1 MSYVLSEGAM
11 EKLINDVADVRA
23 GQAFLKQSVE
33 RMEEKLDK
41 ALEEHDERIR
51 VLETYKDKQLGLL
64 ISFSIDRKSTRLNS
78 SHSAKS
84 RMPSSA

>member
-23 GQAFLKQSVE
+23 EQAFLKQSVE

-41 ALEEHDERIR
+41 ALDEHDERIR
-51 VLETYKDKQLGLL
+51 ALETYKDKQLGLL
-64 ISFSIDRKSTRLNS
+64 SLAALLGGVVTWSFDHLKGLF
-78 SHSAKS
+78 K
-84 RMPSSA
+84 

>member
-1 MSYVLSEGAM
+1 MPYVLSEGAM

-41 ALEEHDERIR
+41 ALDEHDERIR

-64 ISFSIDRKSTRLNS
+64 SLAALLGGVVTWSFDHLKGLFR
-78 SHSAKS
+78 
-84 RMPSSA
+84 

>member
-23 GQAFLKQSVE
+23 EQAFLKQSVE

-41 ALEEHDERIR
+41 ALDEHEERIR
-51 VLETYKDKQLGLL
+51 ALETYKDKQLGLL
-64 ISFSIDRKSTRLNS
+64 SLAALLGGVVTWSFDHLKGLF
-78 SHSAKS
+78 K
-84 RMPSSA
+84 

>member
-23 GQAFLKQSVE
+23 GQAFFEDSLK

-41 ALEEHDERIR
+41 ALDEHDERIR
-51 VLETYKDKQLGLL
+51 ALETYKDKQLGLL
-64 ISFSIDRKSTRLNS
+64 SLAALLGGVVTWSFDHLKGLF
-78 SHSAKS
+78 K
-84 RMPSSA
+84 

>member
-23 GQAFLKQSVE
+23 EQAFLKQSVE

-41 ALEEHDERIR
+41 ALDEHDERIR
-51 VLETYKDKQLGLL
+51 ALETYKDKQLGLL
-64 ISFSIDRKSTRLNS
+64 SLAALLGGIVTWSFDHLKSIFK
-78 SHSAKS
+78 
-84 RMPSSA
+84 

>member
-33 RMEEKLDK
+33 RMEDKLDK
-41 ALEEHDERIR
+41 ALEEHEDRIR
-51 VLETYKDKQLGLL
+51 ALETYKDKQLGLL
-64 ISFSIDRKSTRLNS
+64 SLAALLGGIVTWSFDHLKGLF
-78 SHSAKS
+78 K
-84 RMPSSA
+84 

>member
-41 ALEEHDERIR
+41 ALDEHDERIR
-51 VLETYKDKQLGLL
+51 ALETYKDKQLGLL
-64 ISFSIDRKSTRLNS
+64 SLAALLGGVVTWSFDHLKDLFR
-78 SHSAKS
+78 
-84 RMPSSA
+84 

>member
-23 GQAFLKQSVE
+23 EQAFLKQSVE

-41 ALEEHDERIR
+41 ALDEHEERIR
-51 VLETYKDKQLGLL
+51 ALETYKDKQLGLL
-64 ISFSIDRKSTRLNS
+64 SLAALLGGVVTWSFDHLKDLF
-78 SHSAKS
+78 K
-84 RMPSSA
+84 

>member
-41 ALEEHDERIR
+41 ALDEHEERIR
-51 VLETYKDKQLGLL
+51 ALETYKDKQLGLMSL
-64 ISFSIDRKSTRLNS
+64 AALLGGVVTWSFDHLKGLF
-78 SHSAKS
+78 K
-84 RMPSSA
+84 

>member
-33 RMEEKLDK
+33 RMEDKLDK
-41 ALEEHDERIR
+41 ALEEHEDRIR
-51 VLETYKDKQLGLL
+51 ALETYKDKQLGLL
-64 ISFSIDRKSTRLNS
+64 SLAALLGGVVTWSFDHLKGLFR
-78 SHSAKS
+78 
-84 RMPSSA
+84 

>member
-41 ALEEHDERIR
+41 ALEEHEDRIR
-51 VLETYKDKQLGLL
+51 ALETYKDKQLGLL
-64 ISFSIDRKSTRLNS
+64 SLAALLGGVVTWSFDHLKDLF
-78 SHSAKS
+78 K
-84 RMPSSA
+84 

>member
-23 GQAFLKQSVE
+23 GQAFLKQSFE

-41 ALEEHDERIR
+41 ALDEHDERIR
-51 VLETYKDKQLGLL
+51 ALETYKDKQLGLL
-64 ISFSIDRKSTRLNS
+64 SLAALLGGVVTWSFDHLKDLFR
-78 SHSAKS
+78 
-84 RMPSSA
+84 

>member
-23 GQAFLKQSVE
+23 GQAFLKQSFE

-41 ALEEHDERIR
+41 ALEEHEDRIR
-51 VLETYKDKQLGLL
+51 VLETYKDKQLGLMSL
-64 ISFSIDRKSTRLNS
+64 AAFLGGVVTWSFDHLKGLF
-78 SHSAKS
+78 K
-84 RMPSSA
+84 

>member
-23 GQAFLKQSVE
+23 GQAFLKQSFE

-41 ALEEHDERIR
+41 ALDEHDERIR
-51 VLETYKDKQLGLL
+51 ALETYKDKQLGLL
-64 ISFSIDRKSTRLNS
+64 SLAALLGGVVTWSFDHLKGLFR
-78 SHSAKS
+78 
-84 RMPSSA
+84 

>member
-23 GQAFLKQSVE
+23 EQTFLKQSFE

-41 ALEEHDERIR
+41 ALDEHDERIR
-51 VLETYKDKQLGLL
+51 ALETYKDKQLGLL
-64 ISFSIDRKSTRLNS
+64 SLAALLGGVVTWSFDHLKGLF
-78 SHSAKS
+78 K
-84 RMPSSA
+84 

>member
-11 EKLINDVADVRA
+11 EKLINDVAGVRA

-41 ALEEHDERIR
+41 ALDEHDERIR
-51 VLETYKDKQLGLL
+51 ALETYKDKQLGLL
-64 ISFSIDRKSTRLNS
+64 SLAALLGGVVTWSFDHLKGLF
-78 SHSAKS
+78 K
-84 RMPSSA
+84 

>member
-23 GQAFLKQSVE
+23 GQAFLKQSFE

-41 ALEEHDERIR
+41 ALDEHDERIR
-51 VLETYKDKQLGLL
+51 ALETYKDKQLGLL
-64 ISFSIDRKSTRLNS
+64 SLAALLGGIVTWSFDHLKGLFR
-78 SHSAKS
+78 
-84 RMPSSA
+84 